1 MPWTP
6 TKQVIDLSPVVDNL
20 LGYFEAN
27 DADALAWANGGDAL
41 PEFEKFYS
49 NASGRLQTIFPSLMV
64 LSQES
69 ETDLAGEVNVAGL
82 QLTLEA
88 TITGSNADQLVAD
101 SKKYA
106 RAVES
111 MLANI
116 PSATLTDGCSPDHQS
131 HLFEIET
138 RLDILRGQA
147 NPSAFLQIFQTRCV
161 YRLTAPAF

>member
-6 TKQVIDLSPVVDNL
+6 RKQVIDLTPIADNL
-20 LGYFEAN
+20 LGYIGTN
-27 DADALAWANGGDAL
+27 DADSLEWANEGPGLDQFAKL
-41 PEFEKFYS
+41 YT
-49 NASGRLQTIFPSLMV
+49 NASGRLQTQFPSLMV
-64 LSQES
+64 LSQEM
-69 ETDLAGEVNVAGL
+69 ETDLAGEVLVSGV

-88 TITGSNADQLVAD
+88 TITGPDADTLVAD
-101 SKKYA
+101 TKKYA

-116 PSATLTDGCSPDHQS
+116 PSATLTANCSPAHQAN
-131 HLFEIET
+131 LVEIET